1 MEILGFSGFV
11 FAATV
16 VGVLVYEHEMDV
28 LHGPYIEGRV
38 RARGVAAM
46 PDSVRPVLEA
56 VMARINWRA
65 RGVVYLAAMA

>member
-1 MEILGFSGFV
+1 MEILGILGFV

-28 LHGPYIEGRV
+28 LHGPYIESHV
-38 RARGVAAM
+38 RERGVAAM
-46 PDSVRPVLEA
+46 LDPLRPAFEA

>member
-1 MEILGFSGFV
+1 MEILGILGFV
-11 FAATV
+11 FAATM

-28 LHGPYIEGRV
+28 LHGPYIEGRA
-38 RARGVAAM
+38 RERGVAAM
-46 PDSVRPVLEA
+46 LDWLRPALEA